1 MASETRTDVGATHIA
16 LPVADVDRSIAFYAA
31 YADMQVVHRRRDEQ
45 AGTAVVWLSDLTR
58 PFVIVLIQSGTVDQG
73 LRGLWCHLGVGVESR
88 AEVERR
94 CAAAQAEGRT
104 VMGPIDSGYPVGYW
118 AYIAD
123 PDGNNLEVSYG
134 QDVGL
139 TVERSQPKRAR

>member
-1 MASETRTDVGATHIA
+1 MAGDARTDIGATHIA
-16 LPVADVDRSIAFYAA
+16 LPVSDIDRSIAFYAA
-31 YADMQVVHRRRDEQ
+31 YADMQVVHRRRDDH
-45 AGTAVVWLSDLTR
+45 TAVVWLSDLTR
-58 PFVIVLIQSGTVDQG
+58 PFVIVLIQGGTVDHG
-73 LRGLWCHLGVGVESR
+73 LRGMWCHLGIGVASR

-123 PDGNNLEVSYG
+123 PDGHNLEISFG
-134 QDVGL
+134 QEVGF
-139 TVERSQPKRAR
+139 TVESAKS